1 MVNDSLGVIANS
13 HMAFVDQE
21 KEMAR
26 NSKCLRLAKLHSIA
40 IDFSKT
46 GVPMQVTLYLFSRKY
61 PDFMEKE
68 DK

>member
-13 HMAFVDQE
+13 HLAFADQE

-26 NSKCLRLAKLHSIA
+26 NSKCLGLEEFHSIA
-40 IDFSKT
+40 VDFAKT
-46 GVPMQVTLYLFSRKY
+46 GVHVQVTIDLFPRKY
-61 PDFMEKE
+61 PDFMEE